1 MIPRARKFGSPP
13 LAHLGRFADARLTVQ
28 AGLALDPNFTVSRF
42 RKGALSSNP
51 TYLALRERIHEGMH
65 KAGVPEG

>member
-1 MIPRARKFGSPP
+1 LRLLWRIWTGSMMHDWRSRP
-13 LAHLGRFADARLTVQ
+13 
-28 AGLALDPNFTVSRF
+28 GLVLDPTFTVSRF

>member
-1 MIPRARKFGSPP
+1 
-13 LAHLGRFADARLTVQ
+13 LGRFADARLTVQ
-28 AGLALDPNFTVSRF
+28 AGLALDPSFTVSRF